1 MAVFSPLLAAGLTGL
16 ISGWLLSIPVG
27 PINLTILNE
36 GARRGFKWAVLIGLG
51 ATAMEVI
58 YCFVAFTG
66 FASFFTRGYI
76 KAAMELFSFVFM
88 LFLGI
93 KFLSTKSVRT
103 PPLRLGAAADR
114 IEARVGERLHPHS
127 AFMTGLVR
135 VMGNVGV
142 LVFWI
147 ILAANFIS
155 REWVTPDWPG
165 KLACVAGVA
174 LGTGSWFVGL
184 SWVVSLGHGKF
195 SEQTLLRMEHYSGA
209 GLVALALIHGGT
221 IIWEMRKANLWP
233 HP

>member
-114 IEARVGERLHPHS
+114 IEARVGERLHPH
-127 AFMTGLVR
+127 
-135 VMGNVGV
+135 
-142 LVFWI
+142 
-147 ILAANFIS
+147 
-155 REWVTPDWPG
+155 
-165 KLACVAGVA
+165 
-174 LGTGSWFVGL
+174 
-184 SWVVSLGHGKF
+184 
-195 SEQTLLRMEHYSGA
+195 
-209 GLVALALIHGGT
+209 
-221 IIWEMRKANLWP
+221 
-233 HP
+233 